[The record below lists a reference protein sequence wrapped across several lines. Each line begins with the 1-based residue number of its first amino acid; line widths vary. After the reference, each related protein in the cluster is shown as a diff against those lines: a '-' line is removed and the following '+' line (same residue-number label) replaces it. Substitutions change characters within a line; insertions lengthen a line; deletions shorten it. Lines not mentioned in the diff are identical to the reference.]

1 MPVGRLSLFSL
12 SRRLSP
18 LCTPNPLQPCEG
30 TPKPRPKS
38 PPPSCFST
46 ARGELQQFPAAR
58 RPDPA
63 RRQRRRMSFWPL
75 PARAWRRCS
84 RQAAASRSI
93 RLSRLGSRH
102 SWTGYSRVRKCHRS
116 GRRGADGRNVRIDTR
131 WPAGDADRYRAYAA
145 ELVGLALPRTA
156 HQHAD
161 APHPLALLR
170 PRRERPRRRRASEQ
184 RDELPPPS

>member
-1 MPVGRLSLFSL
+1 LLETLSGRSIRRFQEGRPMPVGRLSLFSL
-12 SRRLSP
+12 SRR
-18 LCTPNPLQPCEG
+18 QPCEG

-156 HQHAD
+156 ASARPA
-161 APHPLALLR
+161 APA
-170 PRRERPRRRRASEQ
+170 PRAAT
-184 RDELPPPS
+184 PPPRLRAA